1 MLNKQLALLERK
13 SNKVSLEEGTYAD
26 KPYYVDVQAAH
37 YGSHCRSYRSHAC
50 FPTLDE
56 AINAFAEEL
65 AKLKGPV
72 KYTADTDIL
81 RERIAIALT
90 HAKAREGT
98 S

>member
-1 MLNKQLALLERK
+1 MLKKQLALLERK
-13 SNKVSLEEGTYAD
+13 SIRVVLEEGSYAD
-26 KPYYVDVQAAH
+26 KPYYVDVQVPL
-37 YGSHCRSYRSHAC
+37 YGSYRSHTC
-50 FPTLDE
+50 FPTLE
-56 AINAFAEEL
+56 KAINAFAAEL

-72 KYTADTDIL
+72 RYTADTGIL